1 MSTTP
6 MRQKLLSLI
15 TVRAAV
21 VSLLLGSAVVIQ
33 IKSPGSIP
41 IGWVSLL
48 IGVTFGLTAVYSL
61 TVRQAEKHRWL
72 IGLQLLVDA
81 LIVSAIVYVTGGIN
95 SYFLVALRAADH
107 RHERDPIVAGRH
119 DRRHCQLEPVCH
131 DRDGGRRSRWN
142 RHEIHRASQRA

>member
-21 VSLLLGSAVVIQ
+21 VSLLLGSAVLIQ

-41 IGWVSLL
+41 IGWVPLL

-61 TVRQAEKHRWL
+61 AVRQAEKHRWL
-72 IGLQLLVDA
+72 IDLQLLVDA

-95 SYFLVALRAADH
+95 SYFSSLYAPRSSPRARSGLRGAA
-107 RHERDPIVAGRH
+107 
-119 DRRHCQLEPVCH
+119 
-131 DRDGGRRSRWN
+131 
-142 RHEIHRASQRA
+142 